1 MNDND
6 AYRNIT
12 LVASDINDGITRNDS
27 IYDLVL
33 ATVTVTGNASE
44 VKGSDITDTRLDS
57 TRCGAVTTAIK
68 SVQSLDLF
76 TQVTELFKEIKAQNE
91 SEMNANRTE
100 FNDWFETVKDTL
112 DENTAGKLSNR
123 ISDVEN
129 MIMENH
135 FTTILL
141 TEDGTLVDENSHE
154 VLADWKYKV
163 DGNQELNGYID
174 NIGNSDNISYELE
187 QVKAETS
194 KLKEDLSHINKLL
207 GAPKYIGYGL
217 SSEDGSISE
226 APEFTT
232 SEFIDVIPCASYI
245 LEITR
250 SVNYTYEYPRI
261 ALYTKNKTFIK
272 RLDII
277 HSLDSVRNLYKIT
290 VTNNCRYIRFM
301 DTKEVYESSKL
312 YIYNEIMSAE
322 YNTTNDLK
330 DLEDLKYN
338 AILKKTIYSN
348 GNFVFG
354 HINASGEIRYND
366 YKNICFEKPILA
378 LRGSTVSVDIGYKY
392 QIGLYDSN
400 MKFKKRITWQ
410 TEPYT
415 LDEDSY
421 VILEISDIEESTLY
435 DTSIEQYIH
444 YKLIASIPIEYDE
457 LKKMFDTEIKFI
469 NGGNITLAYDIGTV
483 VDLTPQNIPSYRY
496 AIIECE
502 YNDEFLLNVQGGIN
516 PRAWGFVDVNNVLLS
531 VAGANTSA
539 DNILV
544 HAPIN
549 SAKLIINDNNTS
561 KECFKLGRVSQNTH
575 EIRLVSNDISI
586 INAENNK
593 NFLYQFDNII
603 TAFGYDFAKAI
614 GKVFTVTGENGY
626 NSWPFLGNA
635 NGVLVC
641 LYSKGI
647 HHVDNASNLYYKT
660 SNNGIIWSAGKKLM
674 NNYGIRTNVTGKGN
688 DSNGNLLFWVRS
700 GSVGGDSN
708 TFSLFR
714 TLNGNTFEKVSSPI
728 FTIKAGHIG
737 DIAFVESMGLVA
749 FYNTYHGSIN
759 SYGYVLSEDNGITWE
774 QHEIGRTDSF
784 NDLPTEISFVNLG
797 EGKILAMGRS
807 EISSPM
813 YQIESSDN
821 GNTWNTSVTNIS
833 DVGLSTPNLI
843 LDNEYISVYYY
854 DRRNGKLKFRKSKAT
869 DVFGNPTNWGESSVL
884 AIGTTG
890 QDAGNVNA
898 TIFNN
903 HHVVSYYSG
912 NENAAKVYTVID

>member
-1 MNDND
+1 M
-6 AYRNIT
+6 AGI
-12 LVASDINDGITRNDS
+12 DIIS
-27 IYDLVL
+27 
-33 ATVTVTGNASE
+33 
-44 VKGSDITDTRLDS
+44 DS
-57 TRCGAVTTAIK
+57 TGKEIVAAIK
-68 SVQSLDLF
+68 STDVAQARIL
-76 TQVTELFKEIKAQNE
+76 EI
-91 SEMNANRTE
+91 
-100 FNDWFETVKDTL
+100 
-112 DENTAGKLSNR
+112 NTAAEAKKNEVLESIPEDYSN
-123 ISDVEN
+123 ISKE
-129 MIMENH
+129 
-135 FTTILL
+135 
-141 TEDGTLVDENSHE
+141 VDE
-154 VLADWKYKV
+154 
-163 DGNQELNGYID
+163 
-174 NIGNSDNISYELE
+174 
-187 QVKAETS
+187 
-194 KLKEDLSHINKLL
+194 LKGDLSHIDKLL
-207 GAPKYIGYGL
+207 GVPKYVGYGL

-226 APEFTT
+226 SPYFTT
-232 SEFIDVIPCASYI
+232 SEFIDVIPYASYI

-250 SVNYTYEYPRI
+250 SVGNNDEYPRI

-272 RLDII
+272 RLDIF
-277 HSLDSVRNLYKIT
+277 HSVDSVDNVYKIT

-301 DTKEVYESSKL
+301 ISNAVYESAKL
-312 YIYNEIMSAE
+312 YIYAETMSAE
-322 YNTTNDLK
+322 YNKTTNDLK
-330 DLEDLKYN
+330 DLKDLKYN
-338 AILKKTIYSN
+338 AIVKNTIYSH
-348 GNFVFG
+348 GNFIFG
-354 HINASGEIRYND
+354 HITSSGEILNNN
-366 YKNICFEKPILA
+366 YKNICFEKPVLA
-378 LRGSTVSVDIGYKY
+378 LRGSTVSVDSGYKY
-392 QIGLYDSN
+392 QIGFYDSN
-400 MKFKKRITWQ
+400 MKYLKRITWQ
-410 TEPYT
+410 TEPHT

-421 VILEISDIEESTLY
+421 VILEISDIEESRLY

-444 YKLIASIPIEYDE
+444 YKLIASEPIDYDG

-469 NGGNITLAYDIGTV
+469 NGKNITLAYDIGSV

-502 YNDEFLLNVQGGIN
+502 YNDSFLLNVEGGIN
-516 PRAWGFVDVNNVLLS
+516 PRAWGFVDENNVLLS

-544 HAPIN
+544 YAPIN

-561 KECFKLGRVSQNTH
+561 KECFKVGRVSQNTH
-575 EIRLVSNDISI
+575 EIKSVSNDISI

-603 TAFGYDFAKAI
+603 NAFGYDFVQAI
-614 GKVFTVTGENGY
+614 GKVFTVTGESGY
-626 NSWPFLGNA
+626 NSWSFLGNA

-641 LYSKGI
+641 LYSKGT
-647 HHVDNASNLYYKT
+647 HHVDNTSNVFYKT
-660 SNNGIIWSAGKKLM
+660 SNNAIIWSAGKKLM
-674 NNYGIRTNVTGKGN
+674 NNYGTRTNVTGKGN

-714 TLNGNTFEKVSSPI
+714 TEDGNTFEKVSSPI

-737 DIAFVESMGLVA
+737 DIAFVENMGLVA

-759 SYGYVLSEDNGITWE
+759 SYGYVLSKDNGITWE

-784 NDLPTEISFVNLG
+784 NDCPTEISFVNLG
-797 EGKILAMGRS
+797 DGKILAMGRS

-833 DVGLSTPNLI
+833 DVRYSTPNLI

-854 DRRNGKLKFRKSKAT
+854 DRSLGKLKVRKSKAT

-884 AIGTTG
+884 ANGTTG

-912 NENAAKVYTVID
+912 NENTAKVYTVIN